1 MPEGFIQEFL
11 FFRDSQEGEKGKLGG
26 NKPARNR
33 MLRMDDR
40 ADDTVDQCCK

>member
-26 NKPARNR
+26 NKPAETEGCAWTIARTIR
-33 MLRMDDR
+33 
-40 ADDTVDQCCK
+40 